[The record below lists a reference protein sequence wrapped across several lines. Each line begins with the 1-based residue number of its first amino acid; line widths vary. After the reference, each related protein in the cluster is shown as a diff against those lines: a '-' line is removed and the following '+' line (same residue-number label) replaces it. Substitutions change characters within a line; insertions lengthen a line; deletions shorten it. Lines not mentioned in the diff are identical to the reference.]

1 MKNKNLILSLG
12 IFCMILASCDK
23 TPDMPQLTAQEKAL
37 TGHIWQ
43 LQTLTVPKSD
53 ASADSSIK
61 KSCSDS
67 ALMAFNMSH
76 LFQLADAS
84 KGGCDTT
91 IVPYDKGNWAFSAGK
106 DSLLLTG
113 KRTFVWKIV
122 TLNDTLFK
130 ATFLDSISPEKHSV
144 KTITLK

>member
-1 MKNKNLILSLG
+1 
-12 IFCMILASCDK
+12 
-23 TPDMPQLTAQEKAL
+23 MPQLTAQEKAL

-53 ASADSSIK
+53 GSADSSIK